1 MLAAPDVRRADVVE
15 DAVEDEPEP
24 ARATVGDQA
33 IERGLAA
40 EAGIDRV
47 EVGRVVLV
55 RRRRREDGRQVDGVG
70 AQGGDVGEVGADA
83 VELAEGGDEDLV
95 DDAWGMGARHG
106 GFLSR
111 RAAKAAHDA
120 VVGRRQA
127 RRSARTRT
135 FVRKM
140 RVFHF
145 T

>member
-1 MLAAPDVRRADVVE
+1 MGAAPDVRLADVVE
-15 DAVEDEPEP
+15 DPVEDEPEP
-24 ARATVGDQA
+24 VRATVSDQA
-33 IERGLAA
+33 IERGFAA
-40 EAGIDRV
+40 EPGVDAI

-55 RRRRREDGRQVDGVG
+55 RRRGRKQGREVDGVG
-70 AQGGDVGEVGADA
+70 AKGGDVGEVGADA
-83 VELAEGGDEDLV
+83 VDITEGTDEDLV